1 MAQPQQKNFLFV
13 SNRCQHSKRLV
24 NHLQQNKIASQLLQ
38 EMNIINIDDPRIQL
52 PPFIQCFPTLYIPSK
67 KHVLTDSH
75 LFEWVNTELENLAK
89 SANTVKIADITGDA
103 NILPFQTNEMGNGLS
118 GAAYSF
124 IEDDKNDLMNQNYSF
139 LVDRDINRIP
149 EITRYDG
156 TSNNMARG
164 GAGGSNGMEPKK
176 TGGATEK
183 AYDAMMKS
191 RGMEMQRQMPQTP
204 NFASPY

>member
-1 MAQPQQKNFLFV
+1 MSQPPQKNFLFV
-13 SNRCQHSKRLV
+13 SNRCQHSKRLIQQ
-24 NHLQQNKIASQLLQ
+24 LQQNQQASPLLQ
-38 EMNIINIDDPRIQL
+38 QLNIINIDDPRIQL
-52 PPFIQCFPTLYIPSK
+52 PPFVQCVPTLYVPSK
-67 KHVLTDSH
+67 KHVLTDTH
-75 LFEWVNTELENLAK
+75 LFDWVNTEIKNLIE

-103 NILPFQTNEMGNGLS
+103 SILPFQSNEMGNGLS
-118 GAAYSF
+118 GASYSF

-139 LVDRDINRIP
+139 LVDRDINKMP

-156 TSNNMARG
+156 APKNTMSRGG
-164 GAGGSNGMEPKK
+164 GAGAEPKK

-183 AYDAMMKS
+183 AYDAMMKA